1 MSARAPAGSVN
12 KKKGN
17 EATVDRSEINNG
29 DGVSIFIIHVAA
41 VSWAATQVP
50 EIKAAIHSCRNI
62 GLPKA
67 AQVEVLVIVCG
78 VKAARRSSLSTPVDN
93 RWSLL
98 TNESLPKFLF

>member
-1 MSARAPAGSVN
+1 MA
-12 KKKGN
+12 
-17 EATVDRSEINNG
+17 

-67 AQVEVLVIVCG
+67 AQVEVLFIACG
-78 VKAARRSSLSTPVDN
+78 VEAARRSSLSTPVDN
-93 RWSLL
+93 RWCLL

>member
-1 MSARAPAGSVN
+1 MSARAPAGNVN

-50 EIKAAIHSCRNI
+50 EIKAAIHICRNI

-78 VKAARRSSLSTPVDN
+78 VKAARRSSLSMPVEN

-98 TNESLPKFLF
+98 TNELLPKFLF

>member
-1 MSARAPAGSVN
+1 MSARAPDGNVN

-67 AQVEVLVIVCG
+67 DQVEVLVIVCG
-78 VKAARRSSLSTPVDN
+78 VKAARRSSLSTPVGN